1 MMMFVESIV
10 NTVILF
16 PILIIIIII
25 MLVLFYFQS
34 LLRRFIKR
42 DVQVDV
48 SPVKLVKL
56 DVTDQKLWVSPKQV
70 DIGMG
75 ATAAL
80 KVIFILD
87 YFINVLYE
95 LQSHLTSEVFML
107 KN

>member
-56 DVTDQKLWVSPKQV
+56 DVTDQKLYQCA
-70 DIGMG
+70 I
-75 ATAAL
+75 
-80 KVIFILD
+80 
-87 YFINVLYE
+87 
-95 LQSHLTSEVFML
+95 
-107 KN
+107 